1 MKNLE
6 NKTNSELELIKK
18 QKIEEFYKVKQQI
31 IGLYDYW
38 NKVES
43 DYKSITEVLNK
54 RNINGR

>member
-31 IGLYDYW
+31 INLYDYW
-38 NKVES
+38 NAVEN
-43 DYKSITEVLNK
+43 DYKLISEILNK
-54 RNINGR
+54 RNIGGR